1 MNLNFVQD
9 GCKRVLF
16 QHNIASGE
24 VRGRRKG
31 AELGDGG
38 MNAKLIKMFPLE
50 KNHMQVLLTST
61 ADISPVQMVDKI
73 SLHVSTRNF

>member
-1 MNLNFVQD
+1 MNLNFFQD

-50 KNHMQVLLTST
+50 KNHMQVLFTST
-61 ADISPVQMVDKI
+61 ADISCVQMVDKI
-73 SLHVSTRNF
+73 SLHVSTRNL

>member
-1 MNLNFVQD
+1 MGGSESFLSTTLLA
-9 GCKRVLF
+9 GRL
-16 QHNIASGE
+16 G
-24 VRGRRKG
+24 GRRKG

-50 KNHMQVLLTST
+50 KNHMQVLFTSS

-73 SLHVSTRNF
+73 SLHVSLY

>member
-9 GCKRVLF
+9 GCKQVLF
-16 QHNIASGE
+16 QHNIASGQ

-73 SLHVSTRNF
+73 SFHVSTRNF